1 MESFKDMELWQFK
14 KKKVLQSTQEIS
26 KMDYS
31 TVLEKWHGQKE
42 RNVMM
47 AAGRMETNMEMDTSL
62 TAMERKE
69 MENGIKAKE
78 PNGLEPLM
86 LIGWTI

>member
-1 MESFKDMELWQFK
+1 
-14 KKKVLQSTQEIS
+14 
-26 KMDYS
+26 
-31 TVLEKWHGQKE
+31 
-42 RNVMM
+42 MM
-47 AAGRMETNMEMDTSL
+47 ADGRMETNMGMDISL

-86 LIGWTI
+86 LIG